1 MTLLFI
7 VFLPSAVMLHLFINI
22 LKLFL
27 DNIFVAGLLHS
38 CVVLYLMFLFGWDSK
53 NSDISIHLCLIDF
66 TATYGVRTSKSN
78 FLKIL
83 QRTSPLQFFLYT
95 RHSKKLLKL
104 LYIQILPLI
113 IFLLHLSWHFQESC
127 LTVDSSVFRT
137 FLAR

>member
-66 TATYGVRTSKSN
+66 TATYGVRMSKSN
-78 FLKIL
+78 FLKN
-83 QRTSPLQFFLYT
+83 SPKNFIFAIFF
-95 RHSKKLLKL
+95 S
-104 LYIQILPLI
+104 IPD
-113 IFLLHLSWHFQESC
+113 
-127 LTVDSSVFRT
+127 TVKSS
-137 FLAR
+137 